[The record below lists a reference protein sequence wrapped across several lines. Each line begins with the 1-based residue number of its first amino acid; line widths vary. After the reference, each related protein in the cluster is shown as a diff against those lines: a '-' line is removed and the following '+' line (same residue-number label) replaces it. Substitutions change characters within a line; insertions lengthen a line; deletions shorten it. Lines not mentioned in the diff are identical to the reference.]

1 MKGILTLAWLVACSV
16 PAVSGGLL
24 ELKSMIE
31 KVTGKNAL
39 TNYGF
44 YGCYCGWGGRGTP
57 KDVTDWCCWIHDRCY
72 GLLEEKGCYIRTQSY
87 QYSVSR
93 GLVTCET
100 GAPCQMK
107 LCSCDR
113 KLVYCLKRNLK
124 SYNPSYQYYPN
135 LFCT

>member
-1 MKGILTLAWLVACSV
+1 MLGTRGCLSGV

-39 TNYGF
+39 MNYGF

-57 KDVTDWCCWIHDRCY
+57 KDVTDWCCWIHDHCY
-72 GLLEEKGCYIRTQSY
+72 GLLEEKGCHIRTQSY
-87 QYSVSR
+87 QYRVS
-93 GLVTCET
+93 GAWSPVL

-113 KLVYCLKRNLK
+113 KLAYCLKRNLK
-124 SYNPSYQYYPN
+124 SYNPSYQYFPN
-135 LFCT
+135 IFCT